1 VVGPGIIKPLLF
13 DEILTI
19 SLYGTQDELAELEGY
34 LAREEDMSD
43 INNVQGYILELALAV
58 KARLKLGLK
67 VKCCPKCNQYAFCVR
82 KWLRAER
89 EMDSNCCFRCH
100 VFVYCSERSK
110 KRHLQSVVRNE
121 NVSSAPAVNDQPP
134 HFQSKFY

>member
-19 SLYGTQDELAELEGY
+19 SLYGTSDELAQLEGY

-43 INNVQGYILELALAV
+43 IKNVQGSILALALTV
-58 KARLKLGLK
+58 KERLRIGLK
-67 VKCCPKCNQYAFCVR
+67 TECCPKCKEFDNCVR

-89 EMDSNCCFRCH
+89 EIDSNCCFRCH
-100 VFVYCSERSK
+100 DFVDCSERSN
-110 KRHLQSVVRNE
+110 KRHFESVVRNE
-121 NVSSAPAVNDQPP
+121 NVSTAPPVYECASRDR
-134 HFQSKFY
+134 FKLY